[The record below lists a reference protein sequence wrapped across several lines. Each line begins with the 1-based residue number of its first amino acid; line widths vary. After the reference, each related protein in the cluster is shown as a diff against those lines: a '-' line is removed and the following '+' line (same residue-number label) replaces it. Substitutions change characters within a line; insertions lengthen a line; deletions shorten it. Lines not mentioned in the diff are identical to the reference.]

1 MGIVCSLKFTQ
12 VYAVVVVAAAVVVV
26 ATVVVVHVE
35 EATFVREHGNCLPTE
50 IHLRWSRF
58 DGRSTRI
65 HTLRY
70 RFGCRAEEGRIKH
83 NKQILKSAGQL
94 EVESSRVIPIKK
106 LCYHSGAGIS
116 TRSWRIGHAECSVLN
131 SLRKKVGSFSI

>member
-1 MGIVCSLKFTQ
+1 MGIVCSLKFTY

-65 HTLRY
+65 HTQRY
-70 RFGCRAEEGRIKH
+70 RFGCTAEEGRIKH
-83 NKQILKSAGQL
+83 NINKQILK
-94 EVESSRVIPIKK
+94 R
-106 LCYHSGAGIS
+106 C
-116 TRSWRIGHAECSVLN
+116 
-131 SLRKKVGSFSI
+131 GS